1 MKMKIK
7 ELKNTT
13 SEARLTLDILDIMIN
28 SASPV
33 SIEEISKILEVE
45 IKYIFPVIDIL
56 LEDEIIEINQDRKYQ
71 ATTAFRNEFQG
82 QNNEKSYHYYNRI

>member
-1 MKMKIK
+1 MKMIIK

-45 IKYIFPVIDIL
+45 IKYVFPVIDIL
-56 LEDEIIEINQDRKYQ
+56 LEDEIIEINQ